1 MTLEE
6 QLQDA
11 YERAAERAPVA
22 PGAYDRFLRRRA
34 RRGRV
39 VAAAAGLAL
48 VAVLGAAVL
57 VARQQPQDQEPVAPA
72 DGVVRVPQ
80 QRFEMPVPA
89 GWKLQRQ
96 LTGPG
101 SQVVGVVLV
110 PRSGE
115 PRGAAITVAV
125 EDDQPVSKYAG
136 YLLDLQVDASR
147 RADGRLYKL
156 RAGRAGRLA
165 SGKGP
170 VGPYLIAWP
179 VWPPSCRP
187 LPAPAGQR
195 PACRQAALRVLLV
208 TGAAAPGDA
217 AGVQQVLGVMGR
229 VAATVRPTGSAL
241 RPPHWLTTKVLLGK
255 GGSGAAAWEAWI
267 ERTWLGTADSDG
279 FMVRFPRAT
288 PKPTWHWEQLG
299 PSSIRYRGVYI
310 QHRGVYIQHRGVY
323 IQRDC
328 LSWLPGSGLLLS
340 GLAPKDAA
348 IVRIELAGRA
358 PVTVATFGRDQP
370 VPWVAFVSPP
380 LPAGAK
386 LERVVALDAAGRTVG
401 TQARPFGGPAGPGWS
416 PPSCRPRAG

>member
-39 VAAAAGLAL
+39 VATAAGLAL

-57 VARQQPQDQEPVAPA
+57 VARPQPQDQEPVAPA

-80 QRFEMPVPA
+80 QGFELPVPA

-115 PRGAAITVAV
+115 PAGAAITVAV
-125 EDDQPVSKYAG
+125 EDDQPVPKYAG

-165 SGKGP
+165 LREGP
-170 VGPYLIAWP
+170 G
-179 VWPPSCRP
+179 RP
-187 LPAPAGQR
+187 LPHRLACLAPLLPAAARPAGQP

-229 VAATVRPTGSAL
+229 VVATVRPIGDAL

-299 PSSIRYRGVYI
+299 PSLVS
-310 QHRGVYIQHRGVY
+310 IQHRGVY

-340 GLAPKDAA
+340 GLAPRTRPSSGSSWPAEPGRGGDLRPRPTRPLGGLRVPTPA
-348 IVRIELAGRA
+348 RRRQAGA
-358 PVTVATFGRDQP
+358 GGSPGRRRQDDRHP
-370 VPWVAFVSPP
+370 AP
-380 LPAGAK
+380 LPGQHALLASRWVKAAWVRLDGA
-386 LERVVALDAAGRTVG
+386 T
-401 TQARPFGGPAGPGWS
+401 GPGW
-416 PPSCRPRAG
+416 

>member
-6 QLQDA
+6 QLQEA
-11 YERAAERAPVA
+11 YERAAQRAPVS
-22 PGAYDRFLRRRA
+22 PGSYDRFLRRRA
-34 RRGRV
+34 RHGR

-48 VAVLGAAVL
+48 VAVLGTAVL
-57 VARQQPQDQEPVAPA
+57 VARQQPQEREPVAPA
-72 DGVVRVPQ
+72 GGVVRVPQ
-80 QRFEMPVPA
+80 QGFELPVPA
-89 GWKLQRQ
+89 GWKVQRQ

-110 PRSGE
+110 PRSGQ
-115 PRGAAITVAV
+115 PPGVAVTVAV

-156 RAGRAGRLA
+156 RAGRAGRFA

-187 LPAPAGQR
+187 LPVPAGQP

-208 TGAAAPGDA
+208 TGAAAPGDS
-217 AGVQQVLGVMGR
+217 AGAQQVLGVMGR
-229 VAATVRPTGSAL
+229 VAATVRPIGDAL
-241 RPPHWLTTKVLLGK
+241 RPPHWLTTKLLLGK

-288 PKPTWHWEQLG
+288 PRPTWHWVQLG
-299 PSSIRYRGVYI
+299 PSSIRYP
-310 QHRGVYIQHRGVY
+310 GVYIQHRGVY

-348 IVRIELAGRA
+348 IVRIELAGRP
-358 PVTVATFGRDQP
+358 PVEVSTFGRDQP

-380 LPAGAK
+380 LPPAAK
-386 LERVVALDAAGRTVG
+386 LDRVIALDADGKTIG
-401 TQARPFGGPAGPGWS
+401 TQEDPFPGNTLCPA
-416 PPSCRPRAG
+416 PR